1 MHIYDKMHMFV
12 CINSQQ
18 SFGVNITSMQM
29 HRFVCI
35 NYVHFKLSDA
45 MPTLFSLFYVKN
57 ITIKP

>member
-1 MHIYDKMHMFV
+1 MHMFV